1 MNGHTEKALSFKNL
15 GTDANCRRRHPRR
28 RRRASLAPKRKYQR
42 EREGEGER
50 ERERERK
57 KERKKERKRER
68 REKTCLRVQGGGI
81 LKDCRHTFGPTT
93 FGLATYSHQ
102 LHVLR

>member
-57 KERKKERKRER
+57 KERKKERER
-68 REKTCLRVQGGGI
+68 DGFAFFRHSACDAFINMCVCVLGGGEGGVVVGRQCS
-81 LKDCRHTFGPTT
+81 LGKR
-93 FGLATYSHQ
+93 L
-102 LHVLR
+102 